1 VDKVIFGGS
10 IKDGEWAKVNP
21 LNDTSSIEREYQRLM
36 FELDWLEKLP
46 LKKRREY
53 LNLVEA
59 KRGILGRVKL
69 EKSLNERMKKK
80 NGNE

>member
-1 VDKVIFGGS
+1 
-10 IKDGEWAKVNP
+10 
-21 LNDTSSIEREYQRLM
+21 M